1 MEKDFRQIQ
10 LGVESIIGTKAVVRR
25 KRRSASDKKRETF
38 FNVINALEEMIVR
51 QNILYADIDVDFS
64 SYDEKFFTIIDSLI
78 YMNFGK
84 QCAEVIAFYLYDRLN
99 PDGTMNPLIVNEK
112 EELMLNNPYELWN
125 LLCQINPKLD
135 E

>member
-125 LLCQINPKLD
+125 LLCQVNPKLD

>member
-25 KRRSASDKKRETF
+25 KRRSTSDKKREMF
-38 FNVINALEEMIVR
+38 YNVITSLEEMIVR

-99 PDGTMNPLIVNEK
+99 PDGTMNPLIINEK

-125 LLCQINPKLD
+125 LLCQVNPKLD

>member
-25 KRRSASDKKRETF
+25 KRRSTSDKKRETF

-99 PDGTMNPLIVNEK
+99 PDGTMNPLIINEK

-125 LLCQINPKLD
+125 LLRQVNPKLD